1 MWCILEHKSQRASVK
16 GPLGYVDTKSAKDN
30 MLEADLHF
38 GISQHIKEMLVSYCK
53 FYQEKKASTVQSTL
67 DNVF

>member
-1 MWCILEHKSQRASVK
+1 MWCILEHKSQRASAK
-16 GPLGYVDTKSAKDN
+16 GPLGYVDTESANDN

-38 GISQHIKEMLVSYCK
+38 EISQGIEKMLGSYCK
-53 FYQEKKASTVQSTL
+53 FYSEKASTVQSTL